1 MYKLAMYN
9 TIKTL
14 LDHGNQY
21 VKFLGSLAC
30 AARPLLESNVRF

>member
-14 LDHGNQY
+14 LDHGKS
-21 VKFLGSLAC
+21 VREISRELAVPVW
-30 AARPLLESNVRF
+30 RVPPS